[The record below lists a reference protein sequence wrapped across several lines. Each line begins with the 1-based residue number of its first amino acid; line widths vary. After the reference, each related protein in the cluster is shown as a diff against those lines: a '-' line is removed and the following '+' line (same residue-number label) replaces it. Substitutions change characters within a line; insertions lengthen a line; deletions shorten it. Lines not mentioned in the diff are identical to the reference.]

1 VLVGSIV
8 QFHHAVLL
16 HMRRLQKRHMKYN
29 HISPRDYLEF
39 IRHFVS
45 LYSEKRAQ
53 LEDQQLHLNVGV
65 QKLQATHEQVAEL
78 QAQLSVKE
86 KELKKKDVEANE
98 KLQQMI
104 LEQNEAQEKKKDTE
118 SLAADLASR
127 DEEILSR
134 KTVVEADLA
143 QAEPALLEAQA
154 SVNSIRKSQ
163 LDEIRALG
171 RPPAAVRMT
180 VEAVAVMLGETSL
193 EWGDLRRFIRRDD
206 FISQVVNFDSE
217 KLTSRQR
224 NTIQTNYIE
233 NAEEFKYDK
242 VNRASKACGPLY
254 KWVVSQLN
262 YTTILHRIQP
272 LRDEV
277 QHLVDQSADLH
288 SRYEQAKATIDAL
301 KVRIANYNT
310 EYAALI
316 KVAQVTKN
324 DMT

>member
-1 VLVGSIV
+1 
-8 QFHHAVLL
+8 
-16 HMRRLQKRHMKYN
+16 
-29 HISPRDYLEF
+29 
-39 IRHFVS
+39 
-45 LYSEKRAQ
+45 
-53 LEDQQLHLNVGV
+53 
-65 QKLQATHEQVAEL
+65 
-78 QAQLSVKE
+78 
-86 KELKKKDVEANE
+86 
-98 KLQQMI
+98 
-104 LEQNEAQEKKKDTE
+104 
-118 SLAADLASR
+118 
-127 DEEILSR
+127 
-134 KTVVEADLA
+134 
-143 QAEPALLEAQA
+143 
-154 SVNSIRKSQ
+154 
-163 LDEIRALG
+163 
-171 RPPAAVRMT
+171 MT
-180 VEAVAVMLGETSL
+180 VEAVAVMLAETSL

-206 FISQVVNFDSE
+206 FISHAVNFDSV
-217 KLTSRQR
+217 KLRSRQR